1 MIGTWKDRTVIG
13 NSPYRILEVLHLP
26 EDIQEELS
34 NQCDR
39 NDSGVIVNPEY
50 HPKLK
55 AWLKDNNNG
64 NDTECFIA
72 WWSW

>member
-1 MIGTWKDRTVIG
+1 MIGTFKDRQVIG
-13 NSPYRILEVLHLP
+13 NSPYRILEVMHLP
-26 EDIQEELS
+26 DDIQEELQ
-34 NQCDR
+34 NRCLG
-39 NDSGVIVNPEY
+39 NDSGVIINPDY

-55 AWLKDNNNG
+55 AWLKTNEH